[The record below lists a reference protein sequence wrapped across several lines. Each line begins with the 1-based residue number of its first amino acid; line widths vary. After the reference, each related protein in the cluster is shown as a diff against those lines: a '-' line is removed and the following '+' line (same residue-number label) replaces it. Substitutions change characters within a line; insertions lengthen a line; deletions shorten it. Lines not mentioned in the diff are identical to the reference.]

1 MRTDRNWSTTACAG
15 CLVSTGSDAH
25 CCAVP
30 PTLTICSS
38 RPPYFTARPSTCSGR
53 TAPTPAVAAVR
64 MSPGVAVFVGF
75 RARRGGIFR
84 MSACQRWTLPLCP
97 TVANTWGL
105 PQSLPAGMHGRWHP
119 YCGSETCGGWRGLNC
134 EAQRFVKF
142 TKNCCR
148 STTI

>member
-1 MRTDRNWSTTACAG
+1 MRTARNWSTTACAG

-30 PTLTICSS
+30 PTLTICPS

-75 RARRGGIFR
+75 WARRGGIFR
-84 MSACQRWTLPLCP
+84 IFARQRRLSQFAQLWQTHGGYLKACLPVC
-97 TVANTWGL
+97 TVGGTHINDRKRVG
-105 PQSLPAGMHGRWHP
+105 GGG
-119 YCGSETCGGWRGLNC
+119 GSI
-134 EAQRFVKF
+134 VKH
-142 TKNCCR
+142 
-148 STTI
+148 SGS